1 MTRGPLLRAFRER
14 WLSGALPL
22 VVEHRRGELEHVCAA
37 PSLWMG
43 GRELALG
50 LEGAGFQEGQGL
62 HLALEPGVRWVQGL
76 VAGLR
81 SGAVLHLGAASTGA
95 AWSLSSQGLAPPADG
110 EAAREQESPEPAG
123 CRLTS
128 GELTRAAL
136 ALAGRCAPGAP
147 VRLEPWSP
155 ASVARAAAA
164 ALGAL
169 HDGAELHLFA
179 DSGPG
184 GPERLHL
191 TDLALLTLS

>member
-1 MTRGPLLRAFRER
+1 MTRGPLLHAFRER
-14 WLSGALPL
+14 WLAGALPL

-50 LEGAGFQEGQGL
+50 LQGAGFLAGQDL

-81 SGAVLHLGAASTGA
+81 VGAVLHLGPSSPAK
-95 AWSLSSQGLAPPADG
+95 AWSLSSAGLAPPAVSPHD
-110 EAAREQESPEPAG
+110 AAAGPARG
-123 CRLTS
+123 IGS
-128 GELTRAAL
+128 AELTRTAL
-136 ALAGRCAPGAP
+136 VRAGRCAPGAP
-147 VRLEPWSP
+147 VGLEPWTSSH
-155 ASVARAAAA
+155 ATHAAGA
-164 ALGAL
+164 ALAAL

-184 GPERLHL
+184 GPEQHNL
-191 TDLALLTLS
+191 TDLALLSLS